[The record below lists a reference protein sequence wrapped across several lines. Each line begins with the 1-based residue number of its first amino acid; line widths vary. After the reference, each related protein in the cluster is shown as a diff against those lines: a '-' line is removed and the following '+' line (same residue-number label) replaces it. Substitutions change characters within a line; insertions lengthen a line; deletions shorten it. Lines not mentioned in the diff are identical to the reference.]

1 MLSKM
6 GNTERFTKLLGE
18 CRRQMNGA
26 IVGSM
31 RYYGTEYGL
40 NYGVSLPTIRS
51 LAKAEGHDHCYAK
64 YLYQQQV
71 REIRLASLHI
81 ASPELVSSE
90 ELDFWAAGII
100 NSEVAEEASFA
111 LFQYVDAVT
120 QWLSSENELLIYTAL
135 LSISKSKKIEV
146 VAFNNLI
153 SKYLHIDS
161 LLLNNAIIILLESY
175 YRNKANRIA
184 IDKIIADLPTSKS
197 SSYIIEEMTWRKKC
211 L

>member
-1 MLSKM
+1 M